1 MKVIYILIV
10 LLVAASGLGC
20 VDKTSPDGA
29 VESQPQTAVSPD
41 TSTSVETDEFGMEND
56 LEMLDS
62 MFNDTEMDIS
72 FEVSADAFT

>member
-1 MKVIYILIV
+1 MNAIYILIV
-10 LLVAASGLGC
+10 FLVAASGLGC
-20 VDKTSPDGA
+20 VDKISPDGA

-41 TSTSVETDEFGMEND
+41 TAEEIDEFGMESD